1 MALIQCP
8 ECGGNVSSNAKTC
21 IHCGNPLTAPDYSL
35 KVQLGDT
42 SKTIRGT
49 MVQTAAKMT
58 YTFTN
63 DKTGE
68 TLAVAN
74 QHQTVTI
81 QVSEPT
87 TIRCHVGRGFADA
100 VLEYIPR
107 ENAKYKIIVINTFF
121 KARIEFQEVDNFN

>member
-1 MALIQCP
+1 MALIQCS

-42 SKTIRGT
+42 SKIVYGT
-49 MVQTAAKMT
+49 MIQTAAKMT

-68 TLAVAN
+68 TLAVGN
-74 QHQTVTI
+74 QHQTVSI
-81 QVSEPT
+81 NVSKPT

-100 VLEYIPR
+100 ILQYIPR
-107 ENAKYKIIVINTFF
+107 ENAKYKIIVINTLFS
-121 KARIEFQEVDNFN
+121 ARLEFQEVDNFN

>member
-21 IHCGNPLTAPDYSL
+21 IHYGNPLTAPDYSL

-42 SKTIRGT
+42 SKTINGT

-81 QVSEPT
+81 NVSEAT

-100 VLEYIPR
+100 ILEYIPR

>member
-8 ECGGNVSSNAKTC
+8 ECGGNVSSNAKAC
-21 IHCGNPLTAPDYSL
+21 IHCGSPLTAPDYSI

-42 SKTIRGT
+42 SKTINGT
-49 MVQTAAKMT
+49 MIQTAAKMT

-74 QHQTVTI
+74 QHQTVTLN
-81 QVSEPT
+81 VSKPT

-100 VLEYIPR
+100 ILEYIPR
-107 ENAKYKIIVINTFF
+107 ENAKYKIIVINTLF
-121 KARIEFQEVDNFN
+121 KARIEFQEVDHFN